1 MKKEQR
7 RSKLLRISL
16 NKKELKELK
25 KRLKQAKKQSTLV
38 YLDLKIIELAD
49 QGQSAPQIGK
59 LLGLHPNTVRTIIK
73 KFQAKGFKGLTR
85 KPRGK
90 PEEKLKAYGKEYW
103 ADILSQ
109 PPSSFE
115 KLDTPDQNWTYDLIQ
130 QYLAHYG
137 QVKVTISTIWNH
149 LRRVGFTSGR
159 AKLSITSPD
168 PEYQVKR
175 QRLEALEKKEQMAP

>member
-1 MKKEQR
+1 M
-7 RSKLLRISL
+7 LRITL
-16 NKKELKELK
+16 NESQLLELQR
-25 KRLKQAKKQSTLV
+25 RLKQAKSQSTLV
-38 YLDLKIIELAD
+38 YLDLKIIELSH
-49 QGQSAPQIGK
+49 QGKSVPQISE

-73 KFQAKGFKGLTR
+73 KFQAKGFKGLQR

-115 KLDTPDQNWTYDLIQ
+115 KLATPDQNWNYELIQ
-130 QYLAHYG
+130 QYVASYLHI
-137 QVKVTISTIWNH
+137 KVSISTIWNH

-168 PEYQVKR
+168 PNYQVKR
-175 QRLEALEKKEQMAP
+175 QRVDELKKKA

>member
-1 MKKEQR
+1 M
-7 RSKLLRISL
+7 LRIRL
-16 NKKELKELK
+16 NDRELQELEE
-25 KRLKQAKKQSTLV
+25 RLKRAKSQSTLV
-38 YLDLKIIELAD
+38 YLDLKIVEFSD
-49 QGQSAPQIGK
+49 QGKSAPQISD

-73 KFQAKGFKGLTR
+73 KFQANGFKGLQR

-90 PEEKLKAYGKEYW
+90 PEEKLKAYDKAYW
-103 ADILSQ
+103 EDILSQ

-115 KLDTPDQNWTYDLIQ
+115 KLETPDQNWTYELIQ
-130 QYLAHYG
+130 HYIANYL
-137 QVKVTISTIWNH
+137 QIKVTISTIWNH

-175 QRLEALEKKEQMAP
+175 QRVETLKKKG

>member
-1 MKKEQR
+1 MV
-7 RSKLLRISL
+7 RITL
-16 NKKELKELK
+16 NESELKELAE
-25 KRLKQAKKQSTLV
+25 RLKRAKSQSTLV
-38 YLDLKIIELAD
+38 YLDLKIIELAH

-59 LLGLHPNTVRTIIK
+59 LLGLHSNTVRTLIK
-73 KFQAKGFKGLTR
+73 KFQARRFEGLTR

-90 PEEKLKAYGKEYW
+90 PEEKLKAYDKAYW
-103 ADILSQ
+103 EDVLSQ

-115 KLDTPDQNWTYDLIQ
+115 HLETPDQNWTYELIQ
-130 QYLAHYG
+130 QYIEQYL
-137 QVKVTISTIWNH
+137 QLKVTISTVWNH

-175 QRLEALEKKEQMAP
+175 QRLETLKKKPPLTA